1 MWQAFTTL
9 PVAPKTLQFRD
20 PKGRVDPSTPAEASV
35 AEGEQ
40 VRMHLSML
48 SGASIDMQVNLDS
61 SVNEFRKCVME
72 ADNLN
77 SHSEHLNQYTGH
89 ETVLLLFAGKELSDG
104 HTLRSYKIPADACIQ
119 VLSVSPVCWHSCTH

>member
-1 MWQAFTTL
+1 MHEFTT
-9 PVAPKTLQFRD
+9 PPDKQKTLQFRD
-20 PKGRVDPSTPAEASV
+20 TKERVDPVAPAEAS
-35 AEGEQ
+35 AANGEHVKMQ
-40 VRMHLSML
+40 LNML

-61 SVNEFRKCVME
+61 SVNEFRKRVME

-77 SHSEHLNQYTGH
+77 SHSEQ

-119 VLSVSPVCWHSCTH
+119 VLSVSPDCWLSCTH